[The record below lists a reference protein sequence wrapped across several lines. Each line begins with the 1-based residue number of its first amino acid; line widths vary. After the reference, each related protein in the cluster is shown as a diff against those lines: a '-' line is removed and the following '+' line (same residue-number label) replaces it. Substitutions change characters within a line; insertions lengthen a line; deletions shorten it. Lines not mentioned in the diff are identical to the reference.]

1 MVAYHVFGL
10 FWINAFILG
19 VNSFVIGASA
29 CLWYFEVSTD
39 TKGRGTVNRAYS
51 MAFSY
56 HLGSVAFGSFIIA
69 VCQMIRLVFEYYRK
83 KMGTLAKDIPWV
95 KVMLAL
101 TGWILWLMEHC
112 VKYISKL
119 AYIQVVLTN
128 ESFFP
133 SAWNAFTLMI
143 KHCIRFGM
151 GAAIGKI
158 FMVFGCLVISGCP
171 GASAYFFISN
181 YPSLGVA

>member
-1 MVAYHVFGL
+1 MRISACQICASGL
-10 FWINAFILG
+10 KQT
-19 VNSFVIGASA
+19 SFRPTPVWCVTDTASA
-29 CLWYFEVSTD
+29 
-39 TKGRGTVNRAYS
+39 K
-51 MAFSY
+51 
-56 HLGSVAFGSFIIA
+56 A
-69 VCQMIRLVFEYYRK
+69 VRRQILILQTRK

-158 FMVFGCLVISGCP
+158 FMVFGCLVISGCT